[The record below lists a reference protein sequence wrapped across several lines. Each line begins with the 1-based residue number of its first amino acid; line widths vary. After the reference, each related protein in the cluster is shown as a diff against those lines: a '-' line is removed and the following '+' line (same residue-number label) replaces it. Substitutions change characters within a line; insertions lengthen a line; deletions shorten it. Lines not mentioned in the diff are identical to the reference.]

1 MKRFILPPFV
11 LASAESIQGDLDMS
25 PPLFEWMCSDKDKCS
40 TDLTQDPGNPSKGD
54 SMDDDFQVALV
65 DKPIC
70 NGTNGTAGKEC
81 KKKEESLGVL
91 GTIGAI
97 FRYIWKMIV
106 WIFYAML
113 IILAFG
119 LCIYGCGKA

>member
-1 MKRFILPPFV
+1 MKRFILPPFI
-11 LASAESIQGDLDMS
+11 LASTKSIQGDLDLS
-25 PPLFEWMCSDKDKCS
+25 PPLFEGMCSDKDKCS
-40 TDLTQDPGNPSKGD
+40 TDLTQDSGNPSKG
-54 SMDDDFQVALV
+54 DDFQVALV

-81 KKKEESLGVL
+81 KKKEESLGVS

-97 FRYIWKMIV
+97 FHIIWEMIV